1 MSTMRTVIVT
11 GASSGMGFG
20 IAKAYLDLGYNV
32 VANSRSMENLK
43 RAAGELGDPE
53 ELLLVP
59 GDIGNEQIA
68 TKITDEAMKRFG
80 RIDVLINNAGIFQS
94 KPFTDYNA
102 DDLEGLLTTNLY
114 GFIHISQL
122 VVPHMIK
129 QGGGHIINITAS
141 IALQPLANVPASIPI
156 LIKGGLNA
164 VTRALALEYASKG
177 IKVNAVAP
185 GIIKTPMH
193 KPEHYEFLNSLQ
205 PMGRIGEVRDVV
217 NAVVNLTDSAF
228 ITGAVLEVDG
238 GMAAGRW

>member
-1 MSTMRTVIVT
+1 MSAMRTVIVT

-102 DDLEGLLTTNLY
+102 DDLERLLTTNLY

-122 VVPHMIK
+122 
-129 QGGGHIINITAS
+129 
-141 IALQPLANVPASIPI
+141 
-156 LIKGGLNA
+156 
-164 VTRALALEYASKG
+164 
-177 IKVNAVAP
+177 
-185 GIIKTPMH
+185 
-193 KPEHYEFLNSLQ
+193 
-205 PMGRIGEVRDVV
+205 
-217 NAVVNLTDSAF
+217 
-228 ITGAVLEVDG
+228 
-238 GMAAGRW
+238 